1 MFSSETISSRDMS
14 GISSIGFN
22 LTNPANPNNFKQ
34 VSSAHDEGE
43 FIGLDFFTNEN
54 QQQQLNQPSCG
65 LARYKSA
72 PSSFLAALLD
82 PNNTDNSSSGDEYE
96 AFFSALMSGS
106 PTLDLNRTDGS
117 SSCNSSRNDGSQM
130 QYHVIKKEDIL
141 EARPGIKNGPGYE
154 GDVNNGGGGC
164 IVGSYNN
171 ANNGN
176 NSSSLVR
183 QSSSPAGFLNGF
195 GVMGELGNYRVQN
208 HPKANN
214 SSAKGHI
221 NFSSSSRTRFMPT
234 IPENTNQDIGTH
246 NPENG
251 QLRSGDDAVVGE
263 FKAALPH
270 DSWND
275 SLFSNSLKR
284 NRDGE
289 IRMFS
294 NFNGL
299 DNQDGESR
307 KKSTGS
313 VHHLTSS
320 EMIEVEKLLQFQ
332 SETVPCQVRA
342 KRGCATHPRSIAERV
357 RRTRISEKM
366 KKLQD
371 LFPDMEKLL
380 ICKLDQLLFQITSLK
395 VKQARLICWTWQLST
410 LKTFRNKSR
419 NSRTRRRSAF
429 VRVNLNRRSRSYPGK
444 FITAF
449 LSRMSAPPA
458 VAHCLCQRSNFMCTH
473 FDK

>member
-1 MFSSETISSRDMS
+1 MFSSETVSSRDMR

-22 LTNPANPNNFKQ
+22 LTTPENPNNFKQ

-54 QQQQLNQPSCG
+54 QQQLNQPSCG

-96 AFFSALMSGS
+96 AFFSVLMSGS

-117 SSCNSSRNDGSQM
+117 GSSRNDGSSQM
-130 QYHVIKKEDIL
+130 QYHVIKKEDVS
-141 EARPGIKNGPGYE
+141 EARTMVNSGTDYE
-154 GDVNNGGGGC
+154 GAVDGGGGC

-171 ANNGN
+171 TNNGN
-176 NSSSLVR
+176 TSSSLVR

-195 GVMGELGNYRVQN
+195 GVMGELGSYRVHN

-221 NFSSSSRTRFMPT
+221 NFSSSSTTRFMPT
-234 IPENTNQDIGTH
+234 IPENTNQDTGTH

-251 QLRSGDDAVVGE
+251 QLRSGDDTVVGE
-263 FKAALPH
+263 FEAALPH

-289 IRMFS
+289 IRIFS

-371 LFPDMEKLL
+371 LFPDMEK
-380 ICKLDQLLFQITSLK
+380 QTSTADMLGLAVEYIK
-395 VKQARLICWTWQLST
+395 DLQKQVET
-410 LKTFRNKSR
+410 LTDTKAKCVCSSKPQQT
-419 NSRTRRRSAF
+419 
-429 VRVNLNRRSRSYPGK
+429 
-444 FITAF
+444 
-449 LSRMSAPPA
+449 
-458 VAHCLCQRSNFMCTH
+458 
-473 FDK
+473 

>member
-1 MFSSETISSRDMS
+1 MFSSETLSSRDMS

-54 QQQQLNQPSCG
+54 QKLNQLNQPSCG
-65 LARYKSA
+65 LVRYKSS

-117 SSCNSSRNDGSQM
+117 SCNGSRKDGSQM
-130 QYHVIKKEDIL
+130 QYHVIKKEDMS
-141 EARPGIKNGPGYE
+141 EARPGIKNGPDYE
-154 GDVNNGGGGC
+154 GAVNGGGGC

-171 ANNGN
+171 TNNGN
-176 NSSSLVR
+176 NSSSRVR

-195 GVMGELGNYRVQN
+195 GVMGEIDNYGVQN
-208 HPKANN
+208 NPKANN

-221 NFSSSSRTRFMPT
+221 NFSSSSTTRFMPT

-263 FKAALPH
+263 FEAALPH
-270 DSWND
+270 DSWSD

-284 NRDGE
+284 NRDGG

-332 SETVPCQVRA
+332 SETILCQVRA

-371 LFPDMEKLL
+371 LFPDMEKQTSTADMLDL
-380 ICKLDQLLFQITSLK
+380 AVEYIKDLQKQVETLTDTKAKCICSSKPQQT
-395 VKQARLICWTWQLST
+395 
-410 LKTFRNKSR
+410 
-419 NSRTRRRSAF
+419 
-429 VRVNLNRRSRSYPGK
+429 
-444 FITAF
+444 
-449 LSRMSAPPA
+449 
-458 VAHCLCQRSNFMCTH
+458 
-473 FDK
+473 